1 MDTVALRRKKVL
13 VLSSSA
19 MLGALAIAIDYAM
32 KFYGAKKLIS
42 TPWMMAF
49 PELAYLK
56 FDLDGIPLFCAMAF
70 FGLPAGAL
78 ASVMLGLGIIIR
90 APSLSGLVGGSM
102 KALAEFS
109 TLLGSY
115 LGLRLGSRASKR
127 AWAWASPGL
136 LTRAA
141 IMCVANVLVVP
152 WVCQMPL
159 EALLVLLPP
168 IALFNVLQGAIT
180 IYLGLSV
187 AKAVLARASHILPED
202 APLMAWFG
210 K

>member
-1 MDTVALRRKKVL
+1 
-13 VLSSSA
+13 
-19 MLGALAIAIDYAM
+19 MLGALAIAVDYAM
-32 KFYGAKKLIS
+32 ALSGVKKLIS
-42 TPWMMAF
+42 TPWRIAF
-49 PELAYLK
+49 PQPPLVYLK
-56 FDLDGIPLFCAMAF
+56 FDIDGIPLFCAMAF

-78 ASVMLGLGIIIR
+78 ASAMLGLGIMVR
-90 APSLSGLVGGSM
+90 APGLPGLVGGSM

-109 TLLGSY
+109 TLMGSY
-115 LGLRLGSRASKR
+115 SGLRLGSRTGGR
-127 AWAWASPGL
+127 AWAWASLGL
-136 LTRAA
+136 LTRVAV
-141 IMCVANVLVVP
+141 MCPANVLVVP
-152 WVCQMPL
+152 LVYQIPL
-159 EALLVLLPP
+159 EAVLVLLPL